1 MCGIA
6 GLIAR
11 DPLRLQHHDRL
22 ARMSKAMVH
31 RGPDGEGRYHDAHV
45 ALVMRRLSIIDI
57 AHGWQPLYNEDKT
70 LTLIANGEIYNFI
83 ELREQ
88 LQAGGHRFSTG
99 SDCEVVVHLYE
110 EYGVDCVHHLRGMFA
125 FALWDSRKKSLLLVR
140 DRMGEKPLYLFEDD
154 GALLFGS
161 ELKTLLSSRLVPFE
175 LDPHAIDLFF
185 HYQFVPEPRTP
196 LRHLRKLPAAH
207 LLTVTLDPWRVEERA
222 YWKMDDIA
230 PRSGDPAE
238 VIRAEL
244 ERVGELVV
252 RSDVP
257 VGVAL
262 SGGLGSSAIAA
273 IAAKKYPGRMHA
285 FGVGYPGRPFYDE
298 RTDAKALADHLG
310 MPFHDVEITC
320 DRVVEFF
327 PELVYWLDDPI
338 ADLSGFGYYS
348 VMRAAREAGVP
359 VMLQGQ
365 GGDELFWGYPW
376 VARAA
381 KETFRKINS
390 SVGGRRKFR
399 DYLALQWR
407 PLLWSKRGW
416 WDWGMSIGGL
426 RTSWES
432 FRRDRDSRADQV
444 VFYDL
449 TPDFRIARRC
459 MGKWYTPKF
468 IESLGDAT
476 PYDPFTIP
484 QPRPRPDILLTQLIC
499 STYLLE
505 NGMAQGDRLGMASSV
520 ELRLP
525 FVDYRLVETVIG
537 LRKAQPDHALP
548 PKAWLRT
555 ALKGVLPDWVLNR
568 PKQGFRTP
576 GKGWHRALFA
586 KHGELLNDG
595 YLVRAG
601 VLKRE
606 AARTLAQG
614 RFALGAIVPPSY
626 KALVMEL
633 WCRRFS
639 TEG

>member
-6 GLIAR
+6 GLITR
-11 DPLRLQHHDRL
+11 EHLQPGHYRRLDRMN
-22 ARMSKAMVH
+22 RAMVH
-31 RGPDGEGRYHDAHV
+31 RGPDGEGHYHDRHV
-45 ALVMRRLSIIDI
+45 ALAMRRLSIIDL

-70 LTLIANGEIYNFI
+70 LALIANGEIYNHV
-83 ELREQ
+83 ELRAQ
-88 LQAGGHRFSTG
+88 LQAQGHRFSTG
-99 SDCEVVVHLYE
+99 SDCEVIVHLYE
-110 EYGVDCVHHLRGMFA
+110 KYGIDCVNHLRGMFA
-125 FALWDSRKKSLLLVR
+125 FALWDSQRKSLLLVR
-140 DRMGEKPLYLFEDD
+140 DRMGEKPLYLFEGD
-154 GALLFGS
+154 GMLLFGS
-161 ELKTLLSSRLVPFE
+161 ELKTLLSSGLVPFE
-175 LDPHAIDLFF
+175 LDPHAVDLYF
-185 HYQFVPEPRTP
+185 HYQFVPEPLTP
-196 LRHLRKLPAAH
+196 LRRLRKLPAAH
-207 LLTVTLDPWRVEERA
+207 LLTVNLDPWRVEERA
-222 YWKMDDIA
+222 YWSMDEIA

-244 ERVGELVV
+244 ERIGELIV

-262 SGGLGSSAIAA
+262 SGGLDSSAIAA
-273 IAAKKYPGRMHA
+273 IAAKRYPGQMHA
-285 FGVGYPGRPFYDE
+285 FSVGYPGRPFYDE
-298 RTDAKALADHLG
+298 RAAAKTLADHLG
-310 MPFHDVEITC
+310 MPFHDVEITR

-348 VMRAAREAGVP
+348 VMQAAREAGVP

-381 KETFRKINS
+381 KETYRKM
-390 SVGGRRKFR
+390 GGQAGPRQFR

-407 PLLWSKRGW
+407 PLIWSKRGW

-432 FRRDRDSRADQV
+432 FRRDQDSRADQV

-449 TPDFRIARRC
+449 TPDFRVARSRL
-459 MGKWYTPKF
+459 GGWYTPAF
-468 IESLGDAT
+468 IDSLGGAT

-484 QPRPRPDILLTQLIC
+484 QPWPRPDLLLTQLIC

-525 FVDYRLVETVIG
+525 FVDYRLVETVTG
-537 LRKAQPDHALP
+537 LRKAQPDLALP
-548 PKAWLRT
+548 PKTWLRA
-555 ALKGVLPDWVLNR
+555 ALKGVLPDVVLNR
-568 PKQGFRTP
+568 PKQGFHP
-576 GKGWHRALFA
+576 PVKEWHRALFVNY
-586 KHGELLNDG
+586 GEKLIDG
-595 YLVRAG
+595 YLVQAG
-601 VLKRE
+601 VLRRE
-606 AARTLAQG
+606 AARILAEG
-614 RFALGAIVPPSY
+614 PFALGVVVPLSY
-626 KALVMEL
+626 KALVLEL

-639 TEG
+639 SE